1 MITKFNNVKDERWLK
16 RYLNFISIFNLT
28 KKFTNTHI
36 HHILPSS
43 LYHEYKNL
51 KVHTWNK
58 SILTHRAHL
67 IAHYMLAKAL
77 GGNMWFAYNNMNC
90 HNVKLSSRLY
100 EIGSKKVK
108 EIVSLYSKNKVMAK
122 CLITSEIIKVDILEF
137 KKNKNLVGIN
147 SGRFIGDNNVA
158 KNKLV
163 REKISNQ
170 LSGRIH
176 CIDITNN
183 KRLFLKETDFN
194 DEVHHK
200 IKPFSNNKGFTCVKT
215 ENGLMRLSVE
225 EFKNSD
231 YVHFNK
237 GNKLSEETKKK
248 ISVSNKGI
256 KKPSVS
262 DKLKKER
269 ILYNNYDVEI
279 GRFLGDKELQDFCSK
294 NNISHSRL
302 NKFKNSIVPNNITTQ
317 IKNYEKVMNTNGY
330 KLIIV

>member
-1 MITKFNNVKDERWLK
+1 
-16 RYLNFISIFNLT
+16 
-28 KKFTNTHI
+28 
-36 HHILPSS
+36 
-43 LYHEYKNL
+43 
-51 KVHTWNK
+51 
-58 SILTHRAHL
+58 
-67 IAHYMLAKAL
+67 
-77 GGNMWFAYNNMNC
+77 MWFAYNNMNC

-225 EFKNSD
+225 EFKNSYLGTLGGD
-231 YVHFNK
+231 YFSLLNTPDDYIQAL
-237 GNKLSEETKKK
+237 NKLDCDNGNVNTIACRSIYHKIRDKKFEDELL
-248 ISVSNKGI
+248 NA
-256 KKPSVS
+256 
-262 DKLKKER
+262 
-269 ILYNNYDVEI
+269 
-279 GRFLGDKELQDFCSK
+279 KELNDLKRKVIIKAKNSSSFDDRKQIAAIEAL
-294 NNISHSRL
+294 NNINRAQRRL
-302 NKFKNSIVPNNITTQ
+302 NKEEEPGIWESIKNSYYG
-317 IKNYEKVMNTNGY
+317 KNYEVN
-330 KLIIV
+330 